1 MKTNLKNFF
10 SLIAV
15 IAGGLYMLTF
25 AAIEIITILAGL
37 PREILL
43 FLAIIATI
51 LFFIHSIPVRIE
63 TIYVNDSEKKNFEQA
78 NLNDLR
84 IMLKEMKDKKDNT
97 ILQLSSPYSHFKEY
111 ERLKEKISLCKCEIK
126 KRKWQKILG
135 KSYV

>member
-1 MKTNLKNFF
+1 
-10 SLIAV
+10 
-15 IAGGLYMLTF
+15 MLTF

-51 LFFIHSIPVRIE
+51 IFFIHSIPVRIE